1 MNLHC
6 LDLQFLSAVF
16 CHFQCTS
23 HAFILLNAFPSLVFI
38 AVVNIYSCFA
48 FGQCFFHIQPWDP
61 SHTSFQNGKDRER
74 EVELMAVLDRTGS
87 NRGPG
92 EGPDSHI
99 DEVQSGRNK
108 SF

>member
-1 MNLHC
+1 
-6 LDLQFLSAVF
+6 
-16 CHFQCTS
+16 
-23 HAFILLNAFPSLVFI
+23 
-38 AVVNIYSCFA
+38 
-48 FGQCFFHIQPWDP
+48 
-61 SHTSFQNGKDRER
+61 
-74 EVELMAVLDRTGS
+74 MAVLDRTGS